1 MELGLKGK
9 NALIVASSQGLGRAI
24 AEQFVKEGSN
34 VMIASRNEEQ
44 LESVHTELESLN
56 SGNVSWIRC
65 DITNPLEISEMV
77 KKTAEVF
84 GSIDILVNNAGGPPA
99 GGFEDMDDEAWQ
111 KSFELNLLSYIR
123 IIREALPYLKNKGG
137 KIINIASSSIRE
149 PIPGLI
155 LSNTFRMGIAG
166 LSKTLADEFAPF
178 NILVNTVAPG
188 RIYTDRIKQ
197 LDQSNAKK
205 KGVSVEDVA
214 KKAQESIP
222 LGRDGKPDEFAKVV
236 VFLASEG
243 NTYMTG
249 SSFFVDGGKLR
260 SI

>member
-9 NALIVASSQGLGRAI
+9 NALIVASSQGLGKAI
-24 AEQFVKEGSN
+24 AEQFVKEGTN
-34 VMIASRNEEQ
+34 VMIASRNIEQ
-44 LESVHTELESLN
+44 LKSVHTVLESLN
-56 SGNVSWIRC
+56 GGNVSWVRC
-65 DITNPLEISEMV
+65 DITNPEEIKEMV
-77 KKTAEVF
+77 KTTVEVF
-84 GSIDILVNNAGGPPA
+84 GGIDILVNNAGGPPA
-99 GGFEDMDDEAWQ
+99 GGFEDMSDEAWQ

-123 IIREALPYLKNKGG
+123 IIREALPYLKKNGG
-137 KIINIASSSIRE
+137 RIINIASSSIRE

-155 LSNTFRMGIAG
+155 LSNTFRIGIVG
-166 LSKTLADEFAPF
+166 LAKTLADEFAPY

-197 LDQSNAKK
+197 LDQANADKK
-205 KGVSVEDVA
+205 DVSVDEIA
-214 KKAQESIP
+214 EKAQESIP
-222 LGRDGKPDEFAKVV
+222 LGRDGKPEEFAKVV